1 MKTKPKQRLLYFI
14 PTSRF
19 FLQVPL
25 AAILSHCLLS
35 SKNLIC
41 LTYCLS
47 RKLALAPEVNFKTE
61 ILSIKGNL
69 VIISSSSSQ
78 SFMHIRTTKV

>member
-1 MKTKPKQRLLYFI
+1 MKTKPNQCLLHFT

-19 FLQVPL
+19 FLRVPL
-25 AAILSHCLLS
+25 ATILSHCLLS

-41 LTYCLS
+41 RIYCLS

-61 ILSIKGNL
+61 ILDLKGNL
-69 VIISSSSSQ
+69 AIISSSSSQ
-78 SFMHIRTTKV
+78 SFMHIRTTMA